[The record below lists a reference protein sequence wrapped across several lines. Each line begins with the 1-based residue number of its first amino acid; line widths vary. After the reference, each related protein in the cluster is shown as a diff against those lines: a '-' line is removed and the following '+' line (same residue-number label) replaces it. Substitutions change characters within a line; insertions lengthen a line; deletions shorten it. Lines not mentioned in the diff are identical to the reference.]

1 MRDGRTDD
9 DDGTEGSSRRENQ
22 RRMPQRTA
30 AARDDFIYIH
40 VLGWT
45 KRGSWLVD
53 GGRDDDSRVNRVSL
67 CAREGKFVL

>member
-1 MRDGRTDD
+1 M
-9 DDGTEGSSRRENQ
+9 
-22 RRMPQRTA
+22 

-53 GGRDDDSRVNRVSL
+53 WRTRATEFNRVSL